1 MHRCWRLGTDHYTA
15 PKLGLQCGVD
25 AGPQPNPAK
34 ALFPRTEDDAF
45 AQSTLVSRHGTVSWA
60 APLPPAKSAGA
71 GRCAQG
77 VTFPG
82 AVIAADSWWN
92 YQADLDVTSAQYKK
106 RLADVNEKLKG
117 AGVDGCPTKCMW
129 SGPALGGCNETARC
143 GVPYVSAA

>member
-1 MHRCWRLGTDHYTA
+1 MR
-15 PKLGLQCGVD
+15 
-25 AGPQPNPAK
+25 
-34 ALFPRTEDDAF
+34 
-45 AQSTLVSRHGTVSWA
+45 
-60 APLPPAKSAGA
+60 
-71 GRCAQG
+71 AQG

-106 RLADVNEKLKG
+106 RLAAVNEKLKA

-129 SGPALGGCNETARC
+129 SGPTLGGCNETARC